1 MPRAKA
7 ESLEV
12 LAENKPT
19 FIISSEKISVFL
31 FLLTKYEN
39 FDASRYI
46 MTKYVISKV
55 IAHYQLF
62 NIA

>member
-12 LAENKPT
+12 LAENKST
-19 FIISSEKISVFL
+19 LIISSEKISVFL

-39 FDASRYI
+39 FDASRHI